1 MKYFFVS
8 ISCVVF
14 LTIVQL
20 QASEN
25 SLRTNWG
32 AVLKVPVD
40 KEDEVDRVTKNWGNW
55 IKETHPLGADDENN
69 LMNLS
74 ITKGEPSNGYIYY
87 IIAEIYPTNAGLK
100 NHQKIYS
107 ETSNT
112 DRYRSVF
119 AELRSVAGPYFMPG
133 ATQRHTVYNLVPS
146 DNR

>member
-8 ISCVVF
+8 ICCVVF
-14 LTIVQL
+14 LTIAQL

-55 IKETHPLGADDENN
+55 IKETHPLGTDDENN

-87 IIAEIYPTNAGLK
+87 IITGILISLFINIINFITINFYL
-100 NHQKIYS
+100 
-107 ETSNT
+107 
-112 DRYRSVF
+112 
-119 AELRSVAGPYFMPG
+119 FMNG
-133 ATQRHTVYNLVPS
+133 NIHK
-146 DNR
+146 

>member
-8 ISCVVF
+8 TCCVVF

-55 IKETHPLGADDENN
+55 IKETHPLGTDDENN

-87 IIAEIYPTNAGLK
+87 IIAEIYPTNAGL
-100 NHQKIYS
+100 
-107 ETSNT
+107 
-112 DRYRSVF
+112 
-119 AELRSVAGPYFMPG
+119 
-133 ATQRHTVYNLVPS
+133 
-146 DNR
+146 